1 MHLKMCKSAEFM
13 LNALQCKCPFF
24 AYFKNE
30 QKKRMNRYE
39 AQRKNNS
46 RLGTMAYTYDSSTWE
61 AGAGDF

>member
-1 MHLKMCKSAEFM
+1 M

-46 RLGTMAYTYDSSTWE
+46 RLGTVAYTYDSSTWE